1 MSTNVRPN
9 TTIEQNG
16 APPFVLEKIVNI
28 IDDLAVSDVQRKSIY
43 KTVGSMVA
51 GLYGLDGEKLENWA
65 QSIIAK
71 IKSNREANERAKQEQ
86 NKPKPQANNISDLG
100 IRAGNYN
107 FFKTVREQKAREDIV
122 MYMISMI
129 VDVPINE
136 KTTKLID
143 DNFLSF
149 FCDLAGKVIDEKT
162 KQRLALVLLN
172 EIKGPG
178 SITISSLET
187 LVSVHPDVLK
197 NFEKLCQCSYSY
209 GEYAGVLC
217 DPYGDPEQGTFKQ
230 LGLTTSVLEEL
241 QIIGLLTTEL
251 NSVIDKFPINHVF
264 DFAGKMAL
272 LEDGSMSD
280 TANIG
285 KVTTMFLTRKGKE
298 LRGLI
303 PLSPNRKYL
312 STLEKWL
319 VNEKNVNI
327 VFTQ

>member
-1 MSTNVRPN
+1 MSSNARPSN
-9 TTIEQNG
+9 TIEQKG
-16 APPFVLEKIVNI
+16 APPFVLERIVLT
-28 IDDLAVSDVQRKSIY
+28 IDDLAVSDVHRKSIY

-71 IKSNREANERAKQEQ
+71 ILANREANERAKLEQ
-86 NKPKPQANNISDLG
+86 TKPKPQANNISDLG

-107 FFKTVREQKAREDIV
+107 FFKTVREQKAREDII
-122 MYMISMI
+122 MYMINMI
-129 VDVPINE
+129 EDAPINE

-149 FCDLAGKVIDEKT
+149 FCDVAGRVIDEQT

-187 LVSVHPDVLK
+187 LVSVHPEVLK
-197 NFEKLCQCSYSY
+197 NFEKFCQCSYSY

-217 DPYGDPEQGTFKQ
+217 DPYGDPENGAFKQ
-230 LGLTTSVLEEL
+230 LGLTKSVLEEL

-251 NSVIDKFPINHVF
+251 NSVIDKFPINHGF
-264 DFAGKMAL
+264 EFAGKMAL
-272 LEDGSMSD
+272 LEDGTMSD
-280 TANIG
+280 TSNIG
-285 KVTTMFLTRKGKE
+285 EVKTMFLTRKGKE
-298 LRGLI
+298 LRSLL

-319 VNEKNVNI
+319 MNEKNVNI